1 MTASQLR
8 IDDVQTKKFM
18 HELRRKN
25 DSEQADIVTSLL
37 KGYEL
42 VDEEYAQRCAAS
54 VLFIRILSFAN
65 LHCSFQASIV

>member
-8 IDDVQTKKFM
+8 IDDVQTKKFL

-25 DSEQADIVTSLL
+25 DSEQAEIVTSLL

-42 VDEEYAQRCAAS
+42 ADEEYARRYAAS
-54 VLFIRILSFAN
+54 FLFQPHLVF
-65 LHCSFQASIV
+65 C